1 MLFVLRDV
9 MRVAHLLAAGTWIG
23 GSVVYLLVIGPA
35 LRLAKAAPE
44 VGAQIAKLFRQ
55 LVNWC
60 IGVLVASGVFLTF
73 DRLTSVEV
81 GIPYVIVLALKVA
94 TAITM
99 FLLALYIA
107 QEARRRPDRRAPLWK
122 MAPRYILGLGIVT
135 FLLGATLVQ
144 IYESS
149 LVAGR

>member
-1 MLFVLRDV
+1 MLFVLREL

-23 GSVVYLLVIGPA
+23 GSIVYLLVIGPA
-35 LRLAKAAPE
+35 LRLAKASPA
-44 VGAQIAKLFRQ
+44 VGAQIARHFRQ
-55 LVNWC
+55 VVNWC
-60 IGVLVASGVFLTF
+60 IGVLIASGVFLAF

-81 GIPYVIVLALKVA
+81 GVLYVVVLALKVA

-99 FLLALYIA
+99 FMLALYIA
-107 QEARRRPDRRAPLWK
+107 QEARRRPDRRGRLWK
-122 MAPRYILGLGIVT
+122 MAPRYILSLGIVT

>member
-1 MLFVLRDV
+1 MLFVLRDL

-23 GSVVYLLVIGPA
+23 GSIVYLLVIGPG

-44 VGAQIAKLFRQ
+44 VGAQVARLFRQ
-55 LVNWC
+55 LVNVC
-60 IGVLVASGVFLTF
+60 IGVLVATGIFLMF

-81 GIPYVIVLALKVA
+81 GITYVVVLALKVA
-94 TAITM
+94 TAIAM
-99 FLLALYIA
+99 FLLALYVA
-107 QEARRRPDRRAPLWK
+107 QEARRRPDRRGRLWNL
-122 MAPRYILGLGIVT
+122 APRYILALGILT

-149 LVAGR
+149 LAAGR

>member
-35 LRLAKAAPE
+35 LRLAKPAPE
-44 VGAQIAKLFRQ
+44 VGAQIARLFRQ

-81 GIPYVIVLALKVA
+81 DVLYVVVLALKVA

-107 QEARRRPDRRAPLWK
+107 QEARRRPDRRGPLWK
-122 MAPRYILGLGIVT
+122 LAPRYILGLGIVT

-149 LVAGR
+149 LLVGR